1 MIKIIEID
9 LDSKLEYLNKY
20 DDNMISE
27 ELLNYVLDTFDN
39 VKNNVVLQIKFNYNA
54 TNKEL
59 LKIENLM
66 KKSFLI
72 ELDNIKKKLKKQR
85 VIDLLLLLWGML
97 VLVIYFFMKN
107 YEFVLLTELLMITSW
122 VSLWKFVE
130 NILFDRRL
138 LIIKKKK
145 YEKLINAKIELI
157 N

>member
-145 YEKLINAKIELI
+145 YEKLVNAKIELI